1 MKLFLKI
8 IIKLKRILIFLGFYL
23 LEMIRSNLRVAYDI
37 LTPRH
42 RMKPGIIAV
51 PLEKAS
57 PLETVLLSNL
67 ITMTPGTLLLDLSED
82 RRTMYVH
89 AMYVDDPGELK
100 AQLKDEIE
108 KRVLEILR

>member
-1 MKLFLKI
+1 MKFLLKT
-8 IIKLKRILIFLGFYL
+8 IIKVPRILTFLGFYL

-42 RMKPGIIAV
+42 RMKPGIIAI

-82 RRTMYVH
+82 GRTMYVH
-89 AMYVDDPGELK
+89 AMYIDNQEELR

>member
-1 MKLFLKI
+1 MKILLKI
-8 IIKLKRILIFLGFYL
+8 VIKLKRILTFLGFYL
-23 LEMIRSNLRVAYDI
+23 LEMIRSNLRVAFDV

-82 RRTMYVH
+82 GRTMYVH
-89 AMYVDDPGELK
+89 VMYIDNPEELK

-108 KRVLEILR
+108 KRVLGILR

>member
-1 MKLFLKI
+1 MKFFRELGFKLFRL
-8 IIKLKRILIFLGFYL
+8 LAFAGFYL
-23 LEMIRSNLRVAYDI
+23 LEIIRSNLRVAYDI
-37 LTPRH
+37 LTPMH

-82 RRTMYVH
+82 GRTMYIH
-89 AMYVDDPGELK
+89 AMYIDDPGELK
-100 AQLKDEIE
+100 TQLKDEIE